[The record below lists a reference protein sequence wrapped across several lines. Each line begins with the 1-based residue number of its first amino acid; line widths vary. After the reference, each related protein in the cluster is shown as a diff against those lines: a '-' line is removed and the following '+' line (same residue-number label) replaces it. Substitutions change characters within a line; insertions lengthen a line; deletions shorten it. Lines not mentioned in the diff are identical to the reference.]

1 MKRRDNARLAVLLA
15 VGDELPTE
23 FRIFRAGKNET
34 TKGAFV
40 FDDVAAKSVMSD
52 YEKHGADVMLDLE
65 HMSLDDAARNWD
77 PDARGWCQLEL
88 RDGELWA
95 VNVRWTPDGEAR
107 LRERRQR
114 YISPAFAVDH
124 RTKRITSVLN
134 IAICAMPATHNLE
147 PLIAASERTVTMKL
161 SPNDLKLAASLAA
174 VISQLAAAESPELKT
189 LGTQIDAELDK
200 MMMGGAPSGDPA
212 APPASSPEAEAAK
225 VAAKAELA
233 AAAVIVAAARDATGK
248 VAADE
253 VKGALVALAMARK
266 ENGELA
272 EQVRE
277 LAKKVERSEVR
288 ELVAANRKKITP
300 AIEAKCLAMGKAEL
314 EAALE
319 LLTERD
325 FATVREPEKKDA
337 QKVVELSQDELAYCA
352 RQGADPKAFLA
363 QKQKLAAA
371 RAAEGV

>member
-1 MKRRDNARLAVLLA
+1 MKRRAEARLAVLLA

-23 FRIFRAGKNET
+23 FRIFREGKNET
-34 TKGAFV
+34 SKGVFV
-40 FDDVAAKSVMSD
+40 FDDAAARLVMAD

-77 PDARGWCQLEL
+77 PDARGWCKLEL
-88 RDGELWA
+88 RGGELWA
-95 VNVRWTPDGEAR
+95 VDVRWTPDGEAR

-114 YISPAFAVDH
+114 YISPAFAVDN
-124 RTKRITSVLN
+124 RTKRITSLLN
-134 IAICAMPATHNLE
+134 IAICAMPATHQLE
-147 PLIAASERTVTMKL
+147 PLIAASERIKMKL

-174 VISQLAAAESPELKT
+174 VIAQLAAAESPELKT

-200 MMMGGAPSGDPA
+200 MMSGGAPSGDPA
-212 APPASSPEAEAAK
+212 APAAPSPEAEAAK